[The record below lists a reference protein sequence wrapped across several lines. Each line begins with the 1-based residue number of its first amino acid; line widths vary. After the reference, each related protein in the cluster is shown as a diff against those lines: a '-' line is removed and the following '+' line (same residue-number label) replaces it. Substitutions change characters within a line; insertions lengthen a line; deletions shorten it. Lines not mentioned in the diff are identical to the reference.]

1 MKINALILS
10 VFLLLSGAS
19 FAVTNQNA
27 NSVLKRIT
35 FPYAPFVFASPY
47 TNGQN
52 DFNLSNL
59 ITNWGGETNT
69 NLTILKHRQIE
80 NNEIALKNL
89 APQDHPVIELSGYVE
104 GEASVGR
111 NIINKNVSDI
121 NLSGVELDTLAEI
134 SQWTTA
140 YVVLKYDD
148 SAPST
153 GYRASNSNVYVD
165 KAFLT
170 VGDLNKFPVYAS
182 IGQMYVP
189 FGEYSNYMITDPI
202 TKTIG
207 RTKERAILLGFS
219 AFGLSASAY
228 TMAGETFIH
237 NPNRINNWGANL
249 EYKLKANDNFAFNIG
264 VSYIQNIADSEGM
277 QETDTP
283 YGSFGFEGFGYG
295 HEQLQRKIPAADSYV
310 GLTLMNHV
318 NLIGEYLTTLRNFSK
333 KDLSFNGKGAKV
345 QAMNAELAYNQ
356 KILGKSSFIAVGYGK
371 SWQAL
376 GLNVPENMIT
386 ATIGASLWKYTSEKI
401 EFRHDINYKNGNT
414 ASGGGS
420 FSLGPIGP
428 HVNNTITF
436 QMDFYF

>member
-1 MKINALILS
+1 MPPHTPTDK
-10 VFLLLSGAS
+10 
-19 FAVTNQNA
+19 
-27 NSVLKRIT
+27 
-35 FPYAPFVFASPY
+35 
-47 TNGQN
+47 N

-219 AFGLSASAY
+219 NSF
-228 TMAGETFIH
+228 FI
-237 NPNRINNWGANL
+237 L
-249 EYKLKANDNFAFNIG
+249 
-264 VSYIQNIADSEGM
+264 
-277 QETDTP
+277 
-283 YGSFGFEGFGYG
+283 FGFLF
-295 HEQLQRKIPAADSYV
+295 
-310 GLTLMNHV
+310 
-318 NLIGEYLTTLRNFSK
+318 
-333 KDLSFNGKGAKV
+333 
-345 QAMNAELAYNQ
+345 
-356 KILGKSSFIAVGYGK
+356 
-371 SWQAL
+371 
-376 GLNVPENMIT
+376 
-386 ATIGASLWKYTSEKI
+386 
-401 EFRHDINYKNGNT
+401 
-414 ASGGGS
+414 
-420 FSLGPIGP
+420 
-428 HVNNTITF
+428 
-436 QMDFYF
+436 